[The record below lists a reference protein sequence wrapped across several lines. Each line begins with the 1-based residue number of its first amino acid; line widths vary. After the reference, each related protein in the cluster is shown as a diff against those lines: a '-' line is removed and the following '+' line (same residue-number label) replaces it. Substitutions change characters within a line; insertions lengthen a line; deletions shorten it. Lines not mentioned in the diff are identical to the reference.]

1 MLDRF
6 AASGTAVLGLE
17 AQLLA
22 QHLLAQ
28 HLLAREARLIDDKLW
43 EQWAAMLTE
52 DVEYWVPSWL
62 NEYDLV
68 TDPNRELSLIYHVS
82 QSQLLERI
90 APIESRKSITALP
103 LPRTLHMIAN
113 VDVTASAPDSLHVR
127 SCWDTHIYDPRTFK
141 QWLNFAP
148 TNTSSARSKAIGSSE
163 TRRSS

>member
-43 EQWAAMLTE
+43 EQWAALLTE

-82 QSQLLERI
+82 RSQLLERI
-90 APIESRKSITALP
+90 ARIESRKSITALP
-103 LPRTLHMIAN
+103 LPRT
-113 VDVTASAPDSLHVR
+113 
-127 SCWDTHIYDPRTFK
+127 HIYDPRTFK
-141 QWLNFAP
+141 QWLNFG
-148 TNTSSARSKAIGSSE
+148 TYEHQFSKVEGNWLIRNKRIVLMNDRIQTVIDFYSI
-163 TRRSS
+163 